1 MEIGIKQGMEKGK
14 VEGILSPIRSL
25 LLSIGRTAEQ
35 VMEALQTSETDRSH
49 YVALLKNA
57 QRFKRKSSRFW
68 EWNDA
73 LSITITVP
81 CSRKGRS
88 WLENQNSKSLLTLQH
103 ILIFPIQICIHT
115 AFIHIGDLFQRI
127 SLIAS

>member
-49 YVALLKNA
+49 YV
-57 QRFKRKSSRFW
+57 
-68 EWNDA
+68 E
-73 LSITITVP
+73 I
-81 CSRKGRS
+81 GRA
-88 WLENQNSKSLLTLQH
+88 H
-103 ILIFPIQICIHT
+103 V
-115 AFIHIGDLFQRI
+115 
-127 SLIAS
+127 